1 MVRISAL
8 AIATAASIGA
18 ASAKQHDYSNEV
30 TGASIAT
37 LTVKSNDAVVQVRC
51 GPSIDRISLI
61 ATEGDVDKWA
71 DKIIMNGVDV
81 LTILPRPG
89 VDHAHTHFV
98 LETPVCPHNYYAV
111 GNALTMVSGTKPT
124 IQVYPEPGATVTN
137 WNLHVEQGARLC
149 VSKQNM
155 TGATFGEIESKGLG
169 AGAIELVHEDRHTG
183 SGDPGF
189 VSIEK
194 ISLSSTRS
202 TLALDG
208 INATVSESKKCE
220 HKHSDIR
227 TTSGDLEGCKSVKK
241 LDDKE
246 TSRILVCQQ
255 PARL

>member
-189 VSIEK
+189 VSIKK
-194 ISLSSTRS
+194 ITHDVEEHVDPAVGESRNISVPQRMPK
-202 TLALDG
+202 
-208 INATVSESKKCE
+208 AT
-220 HKHSDIR
+220 
-227 TTSGDLEGCKSVKK
+227 
-241 LDDKE
+241 
-246 TSRILVCQQ
+246 
-255 PARL
+255 